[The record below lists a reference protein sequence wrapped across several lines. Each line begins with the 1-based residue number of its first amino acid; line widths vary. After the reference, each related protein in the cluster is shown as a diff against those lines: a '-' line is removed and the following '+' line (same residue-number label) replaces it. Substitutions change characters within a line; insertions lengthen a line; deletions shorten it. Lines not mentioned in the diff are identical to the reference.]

1 MKKSSWMPPKSTLH
15 TLKWQHGWNFVFL
28 PSCSPWASCTVLVLW
43 VLQEAGPPIHPTA
56 TPQPGT
62 LLSITPNR
70 VSPPAEKDGGR
81 TTQSASQTPGP
92 GTRGIWQ
99 TLNVSVPAPFS
110 PSDSAR
116 QSKVLCWPLCLKKNL
131 HLLPTNVQRATLLG
145 FIPSQLSFGFKPIAI
160 YPYGQY

>member
-1 MKKSSWMPPKSTLH
+1 MTTWAKPCVPPKLLSLSILH
-15 TLKWQHGWNFVFL
+15 GPGAL
-28 PSCSPWASCTVLVLW
+28 
-43 VLQEAGPPIHPTA
+43 GPPGGWSSHPSIA

-92 GTRGIWQ
+92 GTKGIWQ

-110 PSDSAR
+110 HSDSAR
-116 QSKVLCWPLCLKKNL
+116 QSKVLC
-131 HLLPTNVQRATLLG
+131 
-145 FIPSQLSFGFKPIAI
+145 
-160 YPYGQY
+160 